1 MLQQTPQQLIDI
13 LSISNK
19 KFNDHKELTN
29 YVSENSRLF
38 KIPYS
43 AYLTGSNRKT
53 QKFCC
58 RYGGRTYGINSAKTN
73 CQSYICY
80 TLDSNG
86 KCSICEFNWFHNHSL
101 EPEFTEA
108 HCNCLPRSTK
118 LKIQEFQRLCV
129 SPGSIRCSL
138 NIAIN
143 PNNFYNIRREVIRTL
158 KIESLDDVLKEIK
171 QNCLLSNI
179 YKSKDGEI
187 IGITVAFDKVCSQIY
202 SKNILIVDDTSSTN
216 IYNWILEVA
225 VAIDQEGKNQLLMY
239 GLFPDKSLSS
249 YQLFFKDLKS
259 YLKVAPRVIVVDR
272 SISQYSAI
280 QSELPETFVCFCLRH
295 LGKDLLKYFNE
306 NSDIV
311 KGYYLIQNEIFKA
324 DEYLNYISDLT
335 KKDDYKDIAILKW
348 MIEYHNNW
356 VPKNLIINGIVREWT
371 TNRAEGLFG
380 NFKQTYGFTRFP
392 MKKLIKNL
400 NTYMKGL
407 FANSIASQSKTNI
420 KYQTLDCFDESDIPK
435 IGKYALSTIA
445 EEYYAFKAG
454 IDNSPYCYLCA
465 LHLFNPDIE
474 LPCRH
479 RMQDKIDIKSI
490 PRLYLRN
497 NDNTE
502 MRAEQNI
509 LIMNKMKRMDY
520 SDYMGKIAPY
530 ASIANREP
538 NVAKI
543 LNDTIEKLNSEQVEI
558 NKGMPLTFALRGR
571 ISSHPANNVVMGGRP
586 KTQKSYCCSIC
597 RQPGHNKNHC
607 PNK

>member
-143 PNNFYNIRREVIRTL
+143 PNIFYNIRREVIRAQ
-158 KIESLDDVLKEIK
+158 KIE
-171 QNCLLSNI
+171 
-179 YKSKDGEI
+179 
-187 IGITVAFDKVCSQIY
+187 
-202 SKNILIVDDTSSTN
+202 
-216 IYNWILEVA
+216 
-225 VAIDQEGKNQLLMY
+225 
-239 GLFPDKSLSS
+239 
-249 YQLFFKDLKS
+249 
-259 YLKVAPRVIVVDR
+259 
-272 SISQYSAI
+272 
-280 QSELPETFVCFCLRH
+280 
-295 LGKDLLKYFNE
+295 
-306 NSDIV
+306 
-311 KGYYLIQNEIFKA
+311 
-324 DEYLNYISDLT
+324 
-335 KKDDYKDIAILKW
+335 
-348 MIEYHNNW
+348 
-356 VPKNLIINGIVREWT
+356 
-371 TNRAEGLFG
+371 
-380 NFKQTYGFTRFP
+380 
-392 MKKLIKNL
+392 
-400 NTYMKGL
+400 
-407 FANSIASQSKTNI
+407 
-420 KYQTLDCFDESDIPK
+420 
-435 IGKYALSTIA
+435 
-445 EEYYAFKAG
+445 
-454 IDNSPYCYLCA
+454 
-465 LHLFNPDIE
+465 
-474 LPCRH
+474 
-479 RMQDKIDIKSI
+479 
-490 PRLYLRN
+490 
-497 NDNTE
+497 
-502 MRAEQNI
+502 
-509 LIMNKMKRMDY
+509 
-520 SDYMGKIAPY
+520 
-530 ASIANREP
+530 

-571 ISSHPANNVVMGGRP
+571 ISNHPANNVVMGGRP